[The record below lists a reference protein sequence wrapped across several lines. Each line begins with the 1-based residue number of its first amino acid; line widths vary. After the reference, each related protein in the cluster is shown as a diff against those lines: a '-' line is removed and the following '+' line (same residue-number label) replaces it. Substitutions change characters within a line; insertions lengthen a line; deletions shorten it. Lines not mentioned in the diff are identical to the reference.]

1 MKEQYFID
9 KKISLP
15 DAVREMISE
24 GQERMH
30 VENLRVEE
38 AIEQLLLHTKVIQ
51 EVESVSLLQ
60 ARGRILAE
68 DMKAERDNPPFDRS
82 PIDGYAC
89 KSADLTGAA
98 PEEPVRL
105 KVIREIDA
113 GQFFDGTVNPG
124 EAVRIMTG
132 AAIPK
137 GCDCCV
143 RQEDTDYGE
152 DTVQIY
158 KSMKEWGDYCFQGED
173 FKEGTVLLKKGTK
186 VGFVEIGILASM
198 GVAEVPVIRK
208 ARAAVLTTGDEVVVP
223 GEELTPGKIYDCNQS
238 LLAARLEDFGV
249 ELVRIDKI
257 PDCPQD
263 MTEALRETIGTVDL
277 IVTTGAVSVGKKDIM
292 HEALKELGAER
303 VFWRVQMKPGMPTL
317 FSVYKDT
324 PILSLSGNPF
334 GAAVSVDL
342 LIRPMVCKMTQDH
355 TLNTIRKKCTL
366 TNEFGKKIR
375 GRRYVRAVTDGETVT
390 IPSGLHS
397 NGILAT
403 MAGCNCLIEMQ
414 AGKPG
419 IHAGEQAEVL
429 LL

>member
-1 MKEQYFID
+1 
-9 KKISLP
+9 
-15 DAVREMISE
+15 
-24 GQERMH
+24 MH

-38 AIEQLLLHTKVIQ
+38 AVEQLLLHTKVIQ
-51 EVESVSLLQ
+51 EAETVPLLQ
-60 ARGRILAE
+60 ARGRIAAE
-68 DMKAERDNPPFDRS
+68 DIKAEIDNPPFDRS
-82 PIDGYAC
+82 PVDGYAC
-89 KSADLTGAA
+89 KSADLEQAS
-98 PEEPVRL
+98 PENPVRL

-113 GQFFDGTVNPG
+113 GQYFDGTVGVG

-143 RQEDTDYGE
+143 RQENTDYGE

-158 KSMKEWGDYCFQGED
+158 KSMKQWEDYCFQGED
-173 FKEGTVLLKKGTK
+173 FKKGTVMIEEGTKLS
-186 VGFVEIGILASM
+186 FIEIGILASM
-198 GVAEVPVIRK
+198 GVAQLSVRRK
-208 ARAAVLTTGDEVVVP
+208 ARVAILTTGDEVLVP
-223 GEELTPGKIYDCNQS
+223 GEDLKPGKIYDCNQS
-238 LLAARLEDFGV
+238 LLAARLEDLGA
-249 ELVRIDKI
+249 ELVRVDKI
-257 PDCPQD
+257 PDWPQD
-263 MTEALRETIGTVDL
+263 MTEALRETVEMADL

-342 LIRPMVCKMTQDH
+342 LIRPMICKMTQDAALA
-355 TLNTIRKKCTL
+355 TVRKKCTL
-366 TNEFGKKIR
+366 TNEFAKEIR